1 MKYVAI
7 LVAAY
12 TGERLSEILN
22 LKLKFVETREG
33 VLFVDLSGKV
43 AIITGSGQGIG
54 ESIAKVF
61 AQNGALVVV
70 ATRSLENGE
79 ATVKD
84 IKNSGG
90 EATLVQCDVGKSENV
105 NDMVNKTIDIYGRLD
120 IGVHNAAVFGQ
131 KNIDD
136 LSDEILEETLSVNMK
151 AAFWLTKSCVPHF
164 RKQGRGRMLFTSSV
178 TGPKVAMPGTSHYAM
193 SKGGMNGLIR
203 TASLEYARENITVN
217 GVEPGYILTSAMSD
231 FADKKELDD
240 MEACI
245 PKGSFGVPNDIAYAM
260 LFLASNEASY
270 ITGQTIVVDGG
281 STLPES
287 QVVMDQFYKK
297 QRLNGL

>member
-12 TGERLSEILN
+12 TGARLSEILN
-22 LKLKFVETREG
+22 LKVKFVETRED

-120 IGVHNAAVFGQ
+120 IGVHN
-131 KNIDD
+131 
-136 LSDEILEETLSVNMK
+136 LS
-151 AAFWLTKSCVPHF
+151 
-164 RKQGRGRMLFTSSV
+164 
-178 TGPKVAMPGTSHYAM
+178 
-193 SKGGMNGLIR
+193 LIHI
-203 TASLEYARENITVN
+203 S
-217 GVEPGYILTSAMSD
+217 EPTRPY
-231 FADKKELDD
+231 
-240 MEACI
+240 
-245 PKGSFGVPNDIAYAM
+245 
-260 LFLASNEASY
+260 
-270 ITGQTIVVDGG
+270 
-281 STLPES
+281 
-287 QVVMDQFYKK
+287 
-297 QRLNGL
+297 